1 MHLSHSQPK
10 LNPVDL
16 LTAVLLVCLFVC
28 LPPVAMVPEAY
39 MASCSLL
46 RFLWCMLWCL
56 TSSSLRA
63 NLFWQLGQRQLKGFS
78 PDQWRDGRTDG
89 RTKGGGGD
97 GRTDAR
103 LATMEGL
110 GDGVEERCSMD
121 GRKKR
126 GKSSVRTR
134 LWSGGPE

>member
-1 MHLSHSQPK
+1 
-10 LNPVDL
+10 
-16 LTAVLLVCLFVC
+16 
-28 LPPVAMVPEAY
+28 

-78 PDQWRDGRTDG
+78 PDSGKTDGTGRDG
-89 RTKGGGGD
+89 
-97 GRTDAR
+97 R

-110 GDGVEERCSMD
+110 GDGVEERRRMD
-121 GRKKR
+121 GRKKE
-126 GKSSVRTR
+126 GKQRQ
-134 LWSGGPE
+134 